1 MSETKTFSEK
11 LADKANLLVG
21 ITTGLI
27 TLVTTFASGSIENVF
42 SQENAFN
49 SLTVISIA
57 LTTFLVYIIVRQ
69 YYDKKQKKLNE
80 ELKKEIEDNRKNKL
94 LLENSKRLIYDINIE
109 RHTDVITGIP
119 NQTMF
124 NEDVKRI
131 TESIQQGEIYQIILI
146 DIDNFGSI
154 NKDYGYFKGD
164 ELIRAIA
171 RELYES
177 MRRNENIYKNKFIPN
192 EEALNENVYRKY
204 NGGDEF
210 IIILKGIQDEAVGF
224 LTRLHR
230 QLKNFSEKTTGIIPQ
245 KFNID
250 FHAGIAPLYAN
261 DEAELALTRVEECF
275 RIAKRA
281 DSPLRVKWFKEINIS
296 EKTPLYLNAINEF
309 TKNNELTNPSLPTVR

>member
-42 SQENAFN
+42 RQENAFN

-57 LTTFLVYIIVRQ
+57 LTAFLVYLIVRQ
-69 YYDKKQKKLNE
+69 YYDKKHKKMNE
-80 ELKKEIEDNRKNKL
+80 ELKKEIEDNRKNRL

-124 NEDVKRI
+124 REDVKRI

-177 MRRNENIYKNKFIPN
+177 MRRNESIYKNKFIPN
-192 EEALNENVYRKY
+192 EEPLNENVYRKY

-230 QLKNFSEKTTGIIPQ
+230 QLKNFSEKTSGIIPQ

-261 DEAELALTRVEECF
+261 DEAELALARVEECF
-275 RIAKRA
+275 RIAKRV
-281 DSPLRVKWFKEINIS
+281 DSPLRVKWFKEISVS
-296 EKTPLYLNAINEF
+296 EKTPLYLNAVNEF
-309 TKNNELTNPSLPTVR
+309 AKKQ